1 MIMNDE
7 TLTFYYY
14 DDGLTRG
21 EREQVARLLATDPV
35 VAQRYQEICQQLD
48 GLGELGES
56 TNVSP
61 PSDMVERW
69 RIGLD
74 RAISAEAVVAKKP
87 VLHTGSFLWGAAITA
102 VLAIGIGIGVFIST
116 DSPTGLAGS
125 GVLTASNPDSSAF
138 IRGLK
143 VHLRDTEQGLSMTP
157 LEATADR
164 SQVITTIIEQNRRY
178 AKVAQKNDAQG
189 LARVLRAFELT
200 LVRLAADDITLEEA
214 QALQT
219 RLLFELKF
227 VLTKLASSTSNQQL
241 ST

>member
-1 MIMNDE
+1 MNDE

-21 EREQVARLLATDPV
+21 EREQVARLLAADPV

-56 TNVSP
+56 TKASP

-69 RIGLD
+69 HIGLD
-74 RAISAEAVVAKKP
+74 RAIRAEVAVSKKP
-87 VLHTGSFLWGAAITA
+87 VIHTGSFLWGAAITA
-102 VLAIGIGIGVFIST
+102 ALAIGIGIGVFIST
-116 DSPTGLAGS
+116 DSPTEFAGS
-125 GVLTASNPDSSAF
+125 GVLTASNADSSAF

-164 SQVITTIIEQNRRY
+164 SQVITNIIEQNRRF
-178 AKVAQKNDAQG
+178 AKVARINDAQG

-214 QALQT
+214 QALQQK
-219 RLLFELKF
+219 LLFELKF
-227 VLTKLASSTSNQQL
+227 VLTKLASRPSNQQL

>member
-1 MIMNDE
+1 MNDE

-14 DDGLTRG
+14 EDGLTRD
-21 EREQVARLLATDPV
+21 EREQVATLLDTDPA

-56 TNVSP
+56 TKASP

-69 RIGLD
+69 HIGLD
-74 RAISAEAVVAKKP
+74 RAIRAEVAVSKKP
-87 VLHTGSFLWGAAITA
+87 VLHTWSFLWGAAITA
-102 VLAIGIGIGVFIST
+102 ALAIGIGLGVFIST
-116 DSPTGLAGS
+116 DSPTELAGS
-125 GVLTASNPDSSAF
+125 GVRTASNAGSSAF

-164 SQVITTIIEQNRRY
+164 SQVLTNIIEQNRRY
-178 AKVAQKNDAQG
+178 AKVARNNDAQG

-214 QALQT
+214 QALQQK
-219 RLLFELKF
+219 LLFELNF
-227 VLTKLASSTSNQQL
+227 VLTKLSSRPSNQQL